1 MIVLFSTLLFS
12 KSGCLLEL
20 CYIYLHLLTASK
32 EGVQY
37 WSYLLQDDCGWRSYP
52 IYTIHN

>member
-20 CYIYLHLLTASK
+20 CYIYLHLLTAST
-32 EGVQY
+32 EGVQNSDVRRE
-37 WSYLLQDDCGWRSYP
+37 WNCAAVGRP
-52 IYTIHN
+52 

>member
-20 CYIYLHLLTASK
+20 CYIYLRLLTAYT
-32 EGVQY
+32 EGVKI
-37 WSYLLQDDCGWRSYP
+37 SEVRTG
-52 IYTIHN
+52 

>member
-20 CYIYLHLLTASK
+20 CYIYLHLLLASTNEAK
-32 EGVQY
+32 RYHGRAIEI
-37 WSYLLQDDCGWRSYP
+37 SM
-52 IYTIHN
+52 